1 MTVSIPMPGPLQ
13 PGRYLQR
20 PNQFT
25 LRVRL
30 DLTGEIVLAHLP
42 DPGRLVDLLV
52 ENARIWLQQV
62 NDPSRKTQWTAIVA
76 QDVESN
82 VLVSV
87 DTRLPNEL
95 VAAAIAA
102 DELEEIDGWTLVK
115 REATIGRSR
124 FDFLLETVSGE
135 QMALEVKGVTLV
147 KQGIAMFPDAP
158 SDRAVKHLRE
168 LADIAQQPGWGATAL
183 FLVQRIDA
191 AKVMAARHID
201 RDFADALADAARA
214 GVRLVA
220 RRCQLTLEEMALGNS
235 IPVDPALH
243 RH

>member
-1 MTVSIPMPGPLQ
+1 MPGPLL

-25 LRVRL
+25 IRVRL
-30 DLTGEIVLAHLP
+30 DLTGEVVLAHLP

-52 ENARIWLQQV
+52 ENARVWIRAVDDAQ
-62 NDPSRKTQWTAIVA
+62 RKTKWSAVIA
-76 QDVESN
+76 QDATAG

-95 VAAAIAA
+95 IHAA
-102 DELEEIDGWTLVK
+102 LEEEALEELAGWSLIE
-115 REATIGRSR
+115 RETTIGRSR
-124 FDFLLETVSGE
+124 FDFLLGTVSGE

-158 SDRAVKHLRE
+158 SDRAVKHLYE
-168 LADIAQQPGWGATAL
+168 LSEIAQQPGWGATAL

-191 AKVMAARHID
+191 EKVMAARHID
-201 RDFADALADAARA
+201 RAFADALANAARA

-220 RRCQLTLEEMALGNS
+220 RRCQLTLEEMTLGNS